1 MIKMSRKYCPY
12 CKGKVYGN
20 IFYICSKCG
29 SVLGGQ
35 DLIKE
40 TDKILSEKFMRDKN
54 GNYSFK

>member
-1 MIKMSRKYCPY
+1 MSRKYCPY